1 MSAKN
6 KIKEMNDEKKRM
18 LGEADKQTTKDT
30 TNVRA
35 EFRNL
40 DKRSN
45 LLRLA
50 SMMKPYAGKM
60 LFCAILVLM
69 INLAELVKPLAAAAV
84 IDRFTGTTPEN
95 ALTGLMENLPVAA
108 LGIGYFALVLFGAL
122 FSVTQARTISRVS
135 QSILDEMRRKVFRKI
150 QSLTIHDLDK
160 YGTGRLITR
169 STNDVETINEF
180 YSDVFLNLF
189 RDVFLLAGIVVMMLT
204 LDWRLALLSFLAIP
218 VIALLSF
225 SIKRVI
231 KENFRFI
238 KLVTGKINGFFSENI
253 RGMRMIRAFN
263 AEEKK
268 LGEFRELNRQY
279 FKGTMTQVFLNT
291 ILRPSM
297 ELINTLVIALLVAA
311 GFNRIAGGG
320 AGALEV
326 GVLYAFTNYVKQFFN
341 PINDLAEK
349 YTTVQSAFVST
360 DRIYELLDEPSEPRE
375 GGRTS
380 ERFAGDI
387 EFRNVWFAYTE
398 RSERLVSDS
407 TESSSAEKD
416 SVKNS
421 TEPDRDWVLRGVSF
435 HLTPGTRA
443 AFIGRTGAGKSTI
456 ISLITRNYDPQRG
469 QVLVD
474 GIDVREWNL
483 HELRSRVAVVLQ
495 DVFLFTGHIRENIAM
510 GGDISDKKLLE
521 SLKNADAL
529 SFLEKT
535 ADAES
540 CAVLDCAVAEQGLNF
555 STGERQLLSF
565 ARAMASDPGVLVLD
579 EATAHIDTE
588 TERRVQRA
596 IDAATRGRTSIC
608 IAHRLSTIRNCDVI
622 FGLRDGVIV
631 EQGTHEELLAAGG
644 MYAEMVNGGQRA

>member
-35 EFRNL
+35 EFKNL

-122 FSVTQARTISRVS
+122 FSVTQARTISGVS

-150 QSLTIHDLDK
+150 QSLSVRDLDK

-204 LDWRLALLSFLAIP
+204 LDWRLALLSFIAIP

-380 ERFAGDI
+380 EEFMGDI
-387 EFRNVWFAYTE
+387 EFRDVWFAYTE
-398 RSERLVSDS
+398 RSGGLVSDPTEFSS
-407 TESSSAEKD
+407 TEKD

-510 GGDISDKKLLE
+510 GGDIPDKKLLE

-644 MYAEMVNGGQRA
+644 MYAEMVNGGHRE

>member
-60 LFCAILVLM
+60 LFCAFLVLM

-122 FSVTQARTISRVS
+122 FSVTQARTISGVS

-150 QSLTIHDLDK
+150 QSLSVRDLDK

-380 ERFAGDI
+380 ERFVGDI
-387 EFRNVWFAYTE
+387 EFRDVWFAYTE
-398 RSERLVSDS
+398 RSGGLVSDP
-407 TESSSAEKD
+407 TEFSSAEKD
-416 SVKNS
+416 SVKNNS
-421 TEPDRDWVLRGVSF
+421 EPDRDWVLRGVSF

-644 MYAEMVNGGQRA
+644 MYAEMVTGGQRA

>member
-60 LFCAILVLM
+60 LFCAFLVLM

-122 FSVTQARTISRVS
+122 FSVTQARTISGVS

-398 RSERLVSDS
+398 RSGGLVSDS

-644 MYAEMVNGGQRA
+644 MYAEMVRGGQRK

>member
-150 QSLTIHDLDK
+150 QSLSVRDLDK

-189 RDVFLLAGIVVMMLT
+189 RDVFLLADIVVMMLT

-380 ERFAGDI
+380 EEFMGDI
-387 EFRNVWFAYTE
+387 EFRDVWFAYTE
-398 RSERLVSDS
+398 RSGGLVSDP
-407 TESSSAEKD
+407 TEFSSAEKD
-416 SVKNS
+416 SVKNNS
-421 TEPDRDWVLRGVSF
+421 EPDWDWVLRGVSF

-510 GGDISDKKLLE
+510 GSDISDKKLLE

-644 MYAEMVNGGQRA
+644 MYAEMVRGGQRK

>member
-35 EFRNL
+35 EFKNL

-150 QSLTIHDLDK
+150 QSLTIRDLDK

-398 RSERLVSDS
+398 RSERIVSDS
-407 TESSSAEKD
+407 AESSSAEKD

-644 MYAEMVNGGQRA
+644 MYAEMVRGGQRK

>member
-150 QSLTIHDLDK
+150 QSLSVRDLDK

-398 RSERLVSDS
+398 RSERIVSDS
-407 TESSSAEKD
+407 AESSSAEKD

-644 MYAEMVNGGQRA
+644 MYAEMVRGGQRK

>member
-60 LFCAILVLM
+60 LFCAFLVLM

-150 QSLTIHDLDK
+150 QSLSVRDLDK

-398 RSERLVSDS
+398 RSGGLVSDS

-644 MYAEMVNGGQRA
+644 MYAEMVNGGHRE

>member
-108 LGIGYFALVLFGAL
+108 RGIGYFALVLFGAL
-122 FSVTQARTISRVS
+122 FSVTQARTISGVS

-150 QSLTIHDLDK
+150 QSLSVRDLDK

-398 RSERLVSDS
+398 RSEGLVSDS

-644 MYAEMVNGGQRA
+644 MYAEMVRGGQRK

>member
-18 LGEADKQTTKDT
+18 LGEADKQTSKDT

-35 EFRNL
+35 EFKNL

-60 LFCAILVLM
+60 LFCAFLVLM

-150 QSLTIHDLDK
+150 QSLSVRDLDK

-398 RSERLVSDS
+398 RSEGLVSDS
-407 TESSSAEKD
+407 TESSYAEKD

-510 GGDISDKKLLE
+510 VGDIPDKKLLE

-644 MYAEMVNGGQRA
+644 MYAEMVRGGQRA

>member
-60 LFCAILVLM
+60 LFCAFLVLM

-122 FSVTQARTISRVS
+122 FSVTQARTISGVS

-150 QSLTIHDLDK
+150 QSLSVRDLDK
-160 YGTGRLITR
+160 YRTGRLITR

-380 ERFAGDI
+380 ERFVGDI
-387 EFRNVWFAYTE
+387 EFQNVWFAYTE
-398 RSERLVSDS
+398 RSEGLVSDS

-416 SVKNS
+416 SVKNNS
-421 TEPDRDWVLRGVSF
+421 EPDRDWVLRGVSF

-644 MYAEMVNGGQRA
+644 MYAEMVRGGQRA

>member
-122 FSVTQARTISRVS
+122 FSVTQARTISGVS

-150 QSLTIHDLDK
+150 QSLSVRDLDK

-398 RSERLVSDS
+398 RSGRLVSDS
-407 TESSSAEKD
+407 AESSSAEKD

-644 MYAEMVNGGQRA
+644 MYAEMVTGGQRA

>member
-60 LFCAILVLM
+60 LFCAFLVLM

-150 QSLTIHDLDK
+150 QSLSVRDLDK

-510 GGDISDKKLLE
+510 GGDIPDKKLLE

-644 MYAEMVNGGQRA
+644 MYAEMVRGGQRK

>member
-35 EFRNL
+35 EFKNL

-50 SMMKPYAGKM
+50 SMMKPCAGKM
-60 LFCAILVLM
+60 LFCAFLVLM

-150 QSLTIHDLDK
+150 QSLSVRDLDK

-387 EFRNVWFAYTE
+387 EFRDVWFAYTE
-398 RSERLVSDS
+398 RSVGLVSDS

-644 MYAEMVNGGQRA
+644 MYAEMVRGGQRA

>member
-122 FSVTQARTISRVS
+122 FSVTQARTISGVS

-150 QSLTIHDLDK
+150 QSLSVRDLDK

-398 RSERLVSDS
+398 RSEGLVSDS
-407 TESSSAEKD
+407 AESSFAEKD

-644 MYAEMVNGGQRA
+644 MYAEMVRGGQRK